1 MESTVRSPQI
11 GDDVIVILKMGSGRI
26 TELGGFIQEISSGY
40 AYFGLDSLKRV
51 RRSML
56 AQRRHHA
63 LSA

>member
-40 AYFGLDSLKRV
+40 AYFGLDSLKRG

-56 AQRRHHA
+56 ARRRHHA